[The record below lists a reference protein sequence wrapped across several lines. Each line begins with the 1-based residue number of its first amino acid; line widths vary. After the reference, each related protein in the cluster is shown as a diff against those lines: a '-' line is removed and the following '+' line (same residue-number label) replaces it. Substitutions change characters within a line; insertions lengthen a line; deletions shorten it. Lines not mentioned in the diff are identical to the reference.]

1 MALKQNIHCL
11 IIINFFILLLS
22 ATTIKEHFEIPEHI
36 EISLLEYD
44 LRIYSKLD
52 QKPIFFNSDKNPEYC
67 SEVEE

>member
-1 MALKQNIHCL
+1 M
-11 IIINFFILLLS
+11 LLS

-52 QKPIFFNSDKNPEYC
+52 QKPIFFNSGKNPEYC
-67 SEVEE
+67 CEVEE